1 MYEKLLNETEKYLE
15 QNKNKEIVFIDIWQ
29 ELAERSEK
37 LKFDMPDSI
46 GDFEMLLEGDK
57 RFIFIKP
64 KVEPLSVDIGEEEGE
79 YEVGE
84 DFFEVE
90 EIEKLG
96 FNEKQIIALRKN
108 VKPNSNGDEDDE
120 DVVPYV
126 PSKKISSVK
135 QHSAAA
141 KKKKPAVKKKNVTT
155 KKKTTVK
162 RKK

>member
-15 QNKNKEIVFIDIWQ
+15 HHKNKEIAFIDIWQ
-29 ELAERSEK
+29 EMAEQSEK
-37 LKFDMPDSI
+37 LHFDMPDSI

-64 KVEPLSVDIGEEEGE
+64 KADVIDVDLGEEEGE

-96 FNEKQIIALRKN
+96 FNERQIIALRKY
-108 VKPNSNGDEDDE
+108 VSESVDEDDKE
-120 DVVPYV
+120 TVFAPHNSTGTTHHKTSNGNKTGKK
-126 PSKKISSVK
+126 SKTP
-135 QHSAAA
+135 AA
-141 KKKKPAVKKKNVTT
+141 KKKSST
-155 KKKTTVK
+155 K

>member
-15 QNKNKEIVFIDIWQ
+15 QHKNKEIVFIDIWQ

-46 GDFEMLLEGDK
+46 GDYEMLLEGDK
-57 RFIFIKP
+57 RFIFVKP
-64 KVEPLSVDIGEEEGE
+64 KVEPPSVDIGEEEGE

-108 VKPNSNGDEDDE
+108 YKDKNTEDEDDKE
-120 DVVPYV
+120 NVFVPHLKTQTTKKITS
-126 PSKKISSVK
+126 SKKKI
-135 QHSAAA
+135 
-141 KKKKPAVKKKNVTT
+141 KKKKVTSP
-155 KKKTTVK
+155 KMKTSVK